1 MRLFGTGSGT
11 GSGSGSGTDIC
22 VIKVVTAIGT
32 WVSQTQRIQS
42 FAVFVLSG
50 IEEAET
56 ERRIRALFK
65 RKFGIVKT
73 QHTPQHLKVDAVH
86 AILILD

>member
-1 MRLFGTGSGT
+1 
-11 GSGSGSGTDIC
+11 
-22 VIKVVTAIGT
+22 
-32 WVSQTQRIQS
+32 
-42 FAVFVLSG
+42 VFVLSG